1 MLAGTIS
8 RLGCQ
13 SLHPAFRESGC
24 GARRCQINGSGGQDW
39 RLLGTAHLR
48 NIVIGHIVRQLALLF
63 ILRSRL
69 REMVPFLKLRALR
82 RVPFTVPNA

>member
-1 MLAGTIS
+1 M
-8 RLGCQ
+8 
-13 SLHPAFRESGC
+13 
-24 GARRCQINGSGGQDW
+24 
-39 RLLGTAHLR
+39 
-48 NIVIGHIVRQLALLF
+48 LF